1 MRERTASPRR
11 PGSSP
16 GRPPRYTPGPLAPP
30 DHSPLLDRL
39 LPDPRGS
46 EGGGRWWDRASYLLF
61 AATLVIA
68 LWTYGDYGI
77 TWDEWPHIGYGDR
90 IARFWGTG
98 FKDLSSFT
106 FRTNYYYGG
115 GYDFLGAI
123 FRWFADPMP
132 NWKAIHLLGCIVGVI
147 GVVGTWKL
155 GRRLAGPFAGFVAAL
170 FLVLNPVYYGH
181 IFNNP
186 KDMPFAVGYVWS
198 LYYMVDAIAQFPR
211 VPRRVWIKLALW
223 TGAAMSVRIA
233 GVLLLCYLGL
243 AVVLYAGLQ
252 GLFRRSASAAWSYLE
267 RIGLR
272 VAAMAAG
279 AWAVMLIAWPWA
291 IVDPIRRPFITLM
304 RMSQYNEHKRR
315 MPFAGEDIWNF
326 DVGWN
331 YLPHYFGY
339 QLPEVLLAL
348 FLLGTVYGV
357 AVVLRRIREPRYVLP
372 ALALLTL
379 GISIWM
385 PPLYAIYKGSIL
397 YDGYRHFLFVVPP
410 LTVLAALLV
419 DLGFTSLAR
428 RIGRT
433 AWVLAA
439 LFLALVGG
447 DLLRTMI
454 ILHPHEYVYFN
465 RLIGGVGGAHG
476 QYDTDYYGNTFK
488 EAAEGMADYAWR
500 TEPETYLDTIYYYSG
515 CVSSG
520 SANRYLP
527 PNFRGHKT
535 RPGKSKHADFY
546 LGYTRGHC
554 DRKYGN
560 APIAYSVNRFGAD
573 LNLVKDIRA
582 LEAAKLERE
591 TKMAEMRATAKAAR
605 ESGDD
610 PVTIDPKRLG
620 KLDREMGPALPPA
633 LAAERVMAERNPE
646 YGPPLPPALAA
657 ERAAKRATLEGSD
670 SGAGTIGTPMG
681 PALSPE
687 LAAERAQTAKPS
699 KSPAGSSQQ

>member
-132 NWKAIHLLGCIVGVI
+132 NWKAIHLLGCIVGVV

-419 DLGFTSLAR
+419 DLSVAGLAR